1 MDITGCPSVS
11 IGILHE
17 GKIILQHSQGFAGG
31 NANYV
36 PVNNSTLYMIGSL
49 TKAFIAASCGMLVD
63 EGKLSWTEPLS
74 AYIPFTQNKDPVIG
88 ERMSLS
94 EALFH
99 SSGFPQLDIA
109 WYGAAGAELLLPGDL
124 LHVTANMPVHDT
136 FRTGFHYSNWPY
148 ALVGKV
154 IEAVGGEDAVDGWGG
169 FVKKRIF
176 EPLGMSRST
185 CSRWKVEGGN
195 LAEGHTVL
203 HDRRPVRLRMPQV
216 SDKTICGAAMAI
228 WSNVPEMLIWSQAV
242 MERLE
247 EEETEKGTIE
257 AIQGLSL
264 NTEQC
269 EAVHHDDHTDAQSI
283 STNPL
288 RQISQITSRKIPV
301 TDDTINESSYAF
313 GWARHMIPST
323 QLGWLSTNGPQR
335 DDIIGRD
342 SQPRLTLYHGGQ
354 VTGYLNSI
362 YLFPETK
369 SAVVVLTN
377 AQSAGDCSDLV
388 AQMFVQSLF
397 DMTPKVDF
405 GIRAEKLS
413 TSSLN
418 RYTKMKD
425 DLQKNRML
433 NTPRP
438 RLESLEGTYQ
448 NEDIKGRIDVYKVS
462 EDQLE
467 MKRNTM
473 DSQCHLLEH
482 YQSHTF
488 SFLPGSRDEME
499 TRCLVDYSV
508 YKQFL
513 LSFVG
518 DEEGSVIGLD
528 WVMQEGLK
536 PLRYNRE
543 KTAPPIGPSIVEV
556 PVRR

>member
-17 GKIILQHSQGFAGG
+17 GKIILQHSQGFADG

-36 PVNNSTLYMIGSL
+36 PVDNSTLYMIGSL

-63 EGKLSWTEPLS
+63 EGRLSWTEPLS
-74 AYIPFTQNKDPVIG
+74 TYIPFTQNKDPVI
-88 ERMSLS
+88 RKHMSLS
-94 EALFH
+94 EALSH

-169 FVKKRIF
+169 FIKKRIF

-257 AIQGLSL
+257 AMQGLSL
-264 NTEQC
+264 NTERC
-269 EAVHHDDHTDAQSI
+269 EAAHHDDHTDAQST

-288 RQISQITSRKIPV
+288 RRISQITSRKIPV
-301 TDDTINESSYAF
+301 TDDTVNENSYAF

-335 DDIIGRD
+335 DDVIGRG
-342 SQPRLTLYHGGQ
+342 SRPQLTLYHGGQ

-397 DMTPKVDF
+397 DLTPEVDF
-405 GIRAEKLS
+405 GMRAEKLS

-433 NTPRP
+433 NTPCP
-438 RLESLEGTYQ
+438 RLESLEGTYR
-448 NEDIKGRIDVYKVS
+448 NEEIKGIIHVYKVS
-462 EDQLE
+462 RDQLE
-467 MKRNTM
+467 MKRNRM

-488 SFLPGSRDEME
+488 SFLPGSSDEME
-499 TRCLVDYSV
+499 TRCLEDYSD
-508 YKQFL
+508 YNQYL
-513 LSFVG
+513 LSFVR
-518 DEEGSVIGLD
+518 DKDGSVIGLD

-543 KTAPPIGPSIVEV
+543 KTAPRGAPI
-556 PVRR
+556 PVLIPC

>member
-1 MDITGCPSVS
+1 MKITGCPSVS

-17 GKIILQHSQGFAGG
+17 GEIILQHSQGFADG
-31 NANYV
+31 NENYV

-49 TKAFIAASCGMLVD
+49 TKAFIAASCGILVD

-74 AYIPFTQNKDPVIG
+74 TYIPFTQNKDPAIG
-88 ERMSLS
+88 KHMSLS
-94 EALFH
+94 EALSH

-109 WYGAAGAELLLPGDL
+109 WYGAAGAELLLPEDL
-124 LHVTANMPVHDT
+124 LHITANMPVHDT

-154 IEAVGGEDAVDGWGG
+154 IKAVGGEDAVDGWGG

-247 EEETEKGTIE
+247 EEETEKSTIE

-264 NTEQC
+264 NTDQY
-269 EAVHHDDHTDAQSI
+269 EAVHHDDHTDAQST

-288 RQISQITSRKIPV
+288 RRISQITSRKIPV
-301 TDDTINESSYAF
+301 TDDTVNENSYAF

-335 DDIIGRD
+335 DDVIGRG
-342 SQPRLTLYHGGQ
+342 SRPRLTLYHGGQ

-397 DMTPKVDF
+397 DMTPEVDF
-405 GIRAEKLS
+405 GMRAEKLS
-413 TSSLN
+413 TRSLN
-418 RYTKMKD
+418 RYTEMKN
-425 DLQKNRML
+425 DLQKNRMS
-433 NTPRP
+433 NTPCP
-438 RLESLEGTYQ
+438 HLESLEGTYR
-448 NEDIKGRIDVYKVS
+448 NNDIQGIIDVYKVS
-462 EDQLE
+462 RDQLE
-467 MKRNTM
+467 MKRNGM

-488 SFLPGSRDEME
+488 SFLPGSSDEME
-499 TRCLVDYSV
+499 TRCLVDYSS
-508 YKQFL
+508 YEQFL
-513 LSFVG
+513 LVFIRN
-518 DEEGSVIGLD
+518 EEGTVIGLD
-528 WVMQEGLK
+528 WVMQEGFK
-536 PLRYNRE
+536 PLRYIRQN
-543 KTAPPIGPSIVEV
+543 IGPVSGPPSIMLI
-556 PVRR
+556 PC